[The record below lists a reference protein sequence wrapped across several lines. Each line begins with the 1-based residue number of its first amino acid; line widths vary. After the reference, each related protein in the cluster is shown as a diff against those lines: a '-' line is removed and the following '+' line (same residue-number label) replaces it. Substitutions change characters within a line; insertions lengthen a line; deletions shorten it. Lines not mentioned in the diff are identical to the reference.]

1 MDPARRLARRLSRK
15 TEPSRPAPAQE
26 EAVRAPAGE
35 ASSEEE
41 DGLPMRE
48 MLLRWIGIGHS
59 VDQALVWQVRALLA
73 DDETDEAWSIAL
85 SLRAHAETE
94 TIGRVLAGIVAYR
107 RGFEPLAREAL
118 REVAPEVWTKLVA
131 RAWVRSGLAVEP
143 DETLQTIRELV
154 AADPAYVPVRS
165 WLDILT
171 AVFGHGDHE
180 LAAAIFE
187 VFDRRLEAEPE
198 SWPEGTRYRA
208 WMRPWI
214 EAGGEVRTAPATG
227 RRSFAIMDYG
237 HPGADQASANLGD
250 HIQTLAS
257 LGHLVRHQGVRL
269 HGPEA
274 LTALLRELGA
284 RSRPELR
291 LDDVEA
297 DVDVLTVHRDASTYE
312 AIPEDTWV
320 LCFGWYMQPLFR
332 MRVAFPLHPNLRPI
346 FTSFHCNTR
355 EMLTP
360 EGIEYLRRYGPV
372 GCRDWNTVDLLL
384 SLDVP
389 AFFSGCLTMTTAG
402 VFPELASPPP
412 SDAPVAYV
420 DVPAPEGAPTY
431 THQSDEVRSRP
442 FVANIRAA
450 IELLETYRT
459 RHARVVTSR
468 LHCYLPVRSLGVD
481 VDFQPSNRSDIRF
494 DGLID
499 LDDARFRGLGE
510 RMTSTLEQV
519 MRAVLSGRPE
529 AEVYALWRDLTA
541 ADVAAAAQRRER
553 GLELPP
559 VTTPIA
565 EQREQIAEA
574 TRTVTGTGTG
584 EPVHVAVVV
593 NKHLAR
599 HLPVLAASLLEHAS
613 RPVHLWAL
621 TLPGPDDSVENELG
635 DRFPELTYSTVPLRG
650 LGGDLARP
658 REVVRLL
665 LADLLPSVDRLVV
678 LPVPSVVEADIAELA
693 DLDLGAGILAAAAP
707 PAADAVSGFGVIDEA
722 ALRLGDRADAASD
735 LRRTAHARH
744 RFDFDAFIGD
754 LLVLDLAAMRRSRFG
769 DQALRLVQ
777 TYGLT
782 DVEVF
787 HYLVGG
793 DHVAL
798 PEAWHA
804 VPTWRPV
811 VAPKLVHWA
820 DGVKPWHPLL
830 TGERDRWQRYA
841 ARLGSSGL
849 DRGDGEAS

>member
-15 TEPSRPAPAQE
+15 TEPSPPAPAQE
-26 EAVRAPAGE
+26 EPARAPE
-35 ASSEEE
+35 ADGSPEE
-41 DGLPMRE
+41 DGGLPMRE

-73 DDETDEAWSIAL
+73 ADEVDEAWSLAL
-85 SLRAHAETE
+85 SLRSHAETE

-118 REVAPEVWTKLVA
+118 REVPPEVWTKLVA

-143 DETLQTIRELV
+143 DETLATIRALV
-154 AADPAYVPVRS
+154 DADPAYVPVRS
-165 WLDILT
+165 WLDVLT
-171 AVFGHGDHE
+171 AVFGHGDHD
-180 LAAAIFE
+180 LAAAIFA

-198 SWPEGTRYRA
+198 SWPEGTRYRT

-214 EAGGEVRTAPATG
+214 EAGGEVRTAPASG

-291 LDDVEA
+291 LDDVDA

-389 AFFSGCLTMTTAG
+389 AFFSGCLTMTTAACSRSSRRRR
-402 VFPELASPPP
+402 PPTPRWPTWTCRRRRALRRTRISPTRCAAGRSWPTSAPP
-412 SDAPVAYV
+412 STCWRPT
-420 DVPAPEGAPTY
+420 GA
-431 THQSDEVRSRP
+431 V
-442 FVANIRAA
+442 I
-450 IELLETYRT
+450 
-459 RHARVVTSR
+459 ARVVTSR
-468 LHCYLPVRSLGVD
+468 LHCYLPVRSLGVE
-481 VDFQPSNRSDIRF
+481 VDFKPSNRSDIRF

-499 LDDARFRGLGE
+499 LDDATFRGLGE
-510 RMTSTLEQV
+510 RMTSTLEKV

-529 AEVYALWRDLTA
+529 SEVYALWRDLTA
-541 ADVAAAAQRRER
+541 ADVAAAEQRHRR
-553 GLELPP
+553 PLELPAAP
-559 VTTPIA
+559 AVVEPA
-565 EQREQIAEA
+565 SGGAPEA
-574 TRTVTGTGTG
+574 A
-584 EPVHVAVVV
+584 VHVAVIV
-593 NKHLAR
+593 NVHNVER
-599 HLPVLAASLLEHAS
+599 LPVLVESLLAHAS
-613 RPVHLWAL
+613 RPVHVWGLM
-621 TLPGPDDSVENELG
+621 LPGPDDIVDNALRGFEG
-635 DRFPELTYSTVPLRG
+635 LTYTAVSLRG
-650 LGGDLARP
+650 LGGEGARP

-665 LADLLPSVDRLVV
+665 LADLLPGVERLVI

-693 DLDLGAGILAAAAP
+693 DLDLGSAILAAPAP
-707 PAADAVSGFGVIDEA
+707 PAADDVSGFGVIDEA
-722 ALRLGDRADAASD
+722 ALRLGDRADVASD
-735 LRRTAHARH
+735 LRRSAHARH
-744 RFDFDAFIGD
+744 RFDFDAFTGD
-754 LLVLDLAAMRRSRFG
+754 VLVLDLAALRRSRFG
-769 DQALRLVQ
+769 DEALRLVQ
-777 TYGLT
+777 AYGLT
-782 DVEVF
+782 DLEVF
-787 HYLVGG
+787 HYVAGG
-793 DHVAL
+793 NHLPL
-798 PEAWHA
+798 PEAWHE

-811 VAPKLVHWA
+811 VAPKLVHWP
-820 DGVKPWHPLL
+820 DGVKPWQPLL